1 MKKKIAVLAG
11 DGIGPEVMEQ
21 TLRVLDC
28 VANKFKHQFEILT
41 AKIGGDAY
49 DAYGTHCPSQTLNQ
63 CESADCI
70 LFGSVGGPINQQQEP
85 KWHQCETNSILK
97 LRQHFKLGTNIRPI
111 TVYPALVEKSPLK
124 YDKNSLPVDFI
135 IFRELTGG
143 SYFGEQQITGSKGQ
157 RLASDQA
164 VYREQQ
170 IWSIA
175 QAAFKTAQARKK
187 RVCSVDKAN
196 VLATSK
202 LWREVV
208 NEVGEEYPDVELTH
222 MLIDNCAMQMV
233 IKPQQ
238 FDIILTENLFGDILS
253 DLAAALPG
261 SLGLVP
267 SASLNETGF
276 GLYEPSGGSAPDIA
290 GKNIANPIAQI
301 LSAAL
306 MLRHSFNLEQ
316 EARLIESSVQAVL
329 SNGIYTQDVAIKP
342 NMAVSTTE
350 FVDEMIR
357 FVGR

>member
-1 MKKKIAVLAG
+1 
-11 DGIGPEVMEQ
+11 
-21 TLRVLDC
+21 
-28 VANKFKHQFEILT
+28 
-41 AKIGGDAY
+41 
-49 DAYGTHCPSQTLNQ
+49 
-63 CESADCI
+63 
-70 LFGSVGGPINQQQEP
+70 
-85 KWHQCETNSILK
+85 
-97 LRQHFKLGTNIRPI
+97 
-111 TVYPALVEKSPLK
+111 
-124 YDKNSLPVDFI
+124 
-135 IFRELTGG
+135 
-143 SYFGEQQITGSKGQ
+143 
-157 RLASDQA
+157 
-164 VYREQQ
+164 
-170 IWSIA
+170 
-175 QAAFKTAQARKK
+175 
-187 RVCSVDKAN
+187 
-196 VLATSK
+196 
-202 LWREVV
+202 VV